1 MFEWLKGT
9 NRQDRLTGVVE
20 RATESVLARLAGEV
34 ESELERYTEVHR
46 LTAAIAVLRDEK
58 AKLEAAGVLR
68 VAVWERKEMDIEHKT
83 GLLQQQHE
91 QELKLAKKEAVL
103 DAQVEVQQV
112 KADEFEAR
120 QDLIA
125 DQLERTEELLGKV
138 LERLPDAR
146 MTFGRK
152 ESSKE

>member
-9 NRQDRLTGVVE
+9 SRQDRTRQMVE
-20 RATESVLARLAGEV
+20 DAVETVLDRLSTDMQGQ
-34 ESELERYTEVHR
+34 LEKFTEVHT
-46 LTAAIAVLRDEK
+46 LTYEITHLRETK
-58 AKLEAAGVLR
+58 AKLEADKIREQAE
-68 VAVWERKEMDIEHKT
+68 WEKKNREVEHKT
-83 GLLQQQHE
+83 GLLQIQHD

-103 DAQVEVQQV
+103 DAKVEVQQV
-112 KADEFEAR
+112 KETEFEAR
-120 QDLIA
+120 QKLIA
-125 DQLERTEELLGKV
+125 DQLERTEDLLSQV